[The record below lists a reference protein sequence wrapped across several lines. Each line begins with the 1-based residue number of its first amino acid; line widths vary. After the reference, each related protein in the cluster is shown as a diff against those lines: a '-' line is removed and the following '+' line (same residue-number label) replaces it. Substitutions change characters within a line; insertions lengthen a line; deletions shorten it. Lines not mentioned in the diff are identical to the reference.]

1 MKRHEN
7 AIFIIWP
14 LDKIIGF
21 GIIEIYRKVSIRCE
35 NEQMMSGGKSIIC
48 IIMCMLHLYVK
59 KEKMLELIKKCGQAP
74 YFDQIKQRAAGRF
87 NMSRLNSASV

>member
-59 KEKMLELIKKCGQAP
+59 IENARINQKVWSGALFRPNQTKGSGAI
-74 YFDQIKQRAAGRF
+74 
-87 NMSRLNSASV
+87 